1 MFGIGW
7 WTRAP
12 LFAALAAI
20 GSANAQELAPG
31 ERIEEEPV
39 TLDEVVVTVTR
50 SPTEAAAVS
59 GAVTIVPREQLQQQA
74 ELSGSVSDALS
85 KIVPGL
91 GPPTHSMSLQGQTL
105 RGRKVLVLID
115 GVPQNVVRDG
125 LRNLTTI
132 HPSAIERIEVVPG
145 ATAIYGESAS
155 GGVIN
160 IVTRAP
166 GAGPLRLETE
176 LAAGTA
182 PVRPGAALGG
192 SLRQAAS
199 GTRGAFDY
207 SLSAAF
213 ERVGGWFDASGD
225 RVPPDVQ
232 GNLSDSN
239 SRDVLGKLGWRF
251 AGTQRLQLTL
261 NRFDHDQD
269 TTWAIDPA
277 VKAQDPG
284 TQKATARDGLDLDE
298 QQGTRNTVASL
309 DWQAPQLPVGNVHAQ
324 VYFRD
329 YLTRYGPNDSRTNPA
344 VAALIQSRLES
355 QKLGAR
361 LDVTSPLPKL
371 AFATPRLLWGADY
384 SLEQTSQPA
393 DIFDPEAYDASGG
406 LDFDKVDEKLW
417 VPMLKPRDLGLFAQ
431 LEAHLAWPFVV
442 RAGVRHERVSVEV
455 PDFTTIVGNP
465 IQGGTLRL
473 DDWLFNAGVVWLA
486 TDAVSVFAN
495 FSQGFSL
502 TDLGLMLRQAP
513 AGFEVEGSQLL
524 DAQRVDS
531 WEAGVRGAW
540 QTFGFAATG
549 FYNESEL
556 GTTIR
561 RIGESFVPTRAPE
574 RVYGF
579 DLAMDVSPVEGWR
592 TGATA
597 SWSEGENDVD
607 LDGDYLALDGFRIP
621 PLKVTAYVEHDTVPR
636 WRWRN
641 RVQALWS
648 GSRDR
653 AFRDLGG
660 VAFGG
665 REVDDYV
672 VLDLA
677 SSIAIRRGTLSL
689 GVENLLNQQYFPVV
703 AQLVRT
709 GDNTSYLAAR
719 GATVRLGYAI
729 SY

>member
-7 WTRAP
+7 WTRTSLVAVI
-12 LFAALAAI
+12 AGIGLAQ
-20 GSANAQELAPG
+20 AQELAPG
-31 ERIEEEPV
+31 ERIEEEPL
-39 TLDEVVVTVTR
+39 TLEEVVVTVTR

-59 GAVTIVPREQLQQQA
+59 GAVQIVSRDELKQQA

-166 GAGPLRLETE
+166 GAGPLHLETE
-176 LAAGTA
+176 AAMGTA
-182 PVRPGAALGG
+182 PVRPGAGLGG

-199 GTRGAFDY
+199 GSRGALDY

-239 SRDVLGKLGWRF
+239 SVDVLGKLGWTF
-251 AGTQRLQLTL
+251 GAQRLQLTV
-261 NRFDHDQD
+261 NRFDHAQD

-277 VKAQDPG
+277 VKTEEPG
-284 TQKATARDGLDLDE
+284 TQKAAARDGLDLDE

-309 DWQAPQLPVGNVHAQ
+309 DWQAPELLGSNVHAQ

-344 VAALIQSRLES
+344 VAAIIQSRLES
-355 QKLGAR
+355 QKLGGR
-361 LDVTSPLPKL
+361 LDVTTPLPKRS
-371 AFATPRLLWGADY
+371 FATPRLLWGVDY
-384 SLEQTSQPA
+384 SLEETSQPA
-393 DIFDPEAYDASGG
+393 DVFDPELYDASGG
-406 LDFDKVDEKLW
+406 LDFEKIDEKLW
-417 VPMLKPRDLGLFAQ
+417 VPMLKPQDLGLFAQ

-442 RAGVRHERVSVEV
+442 RAGVRHERVSVDV
-455 PDFTTIVGNP
+455 PDFTTIVGNA

-513 AGFEVEGSQLL
+513 AGFSVEGSALL

-531 WEAGVRGAW
+531 WEAGVRGDW
-540 QTFGFAATG
+540 RTFGFAATG

-561 RIGESFVPTRAPE
+561 KIGESFVPTRAPE

-579 DLAMDVSPVEGWR
+579 DLSFNVSPAEGWR

-597 SWSEGENDVD
+597 AWSEGENDID
-607 LDGDYLALDGFRIP
+607 LDDEYLALDGFRIP
-621 PLKVTAYVEHDTVPR
+621 PLKVTAFVEHDTVPR

-653 AFRDLGG
+653 AFRDLGDT
-660 VAFGG
+660 AFGG
-665 REVDDYV
+665 RKVDDYV

-677 SSIAIRRGTLSL
+677 SSVALGRGTLTL
-689 GVENLLNQQYFPVV
+689 GVENLLNQEYFPVV

-709 GDNTSYLAAR
+709 GDNTSHLAAR

>member
-12 LFAALAAI
+12 LLVAVAGIGLAR
-20 GSANAQELAPG
+20 AQELAP
-31 ERIEEEPV
+31 EEKLEEEPV
-39 TLDEVVVTVTR
+39 TMEEVVVTVTR

-59 GAVTIVPREQLQQQA
+59 GAVTIVSREELMQQA

-91 GPPTHSMSLQGQTL
+91 GPPTHSMSLQGQML

-115 GVPQNVVRDG
+115 GVPQNVIRDG

-132 HPSAIERIEVVPG
+132 HPSAIERVEVVPG

-176 LAAGTA
+176 AVLGTA
-182 PVRPGAALGG
+182 AVRPGAGFGG

-199 GTRGAFDY
+199 GTREAFDY

-213 ERVGGWFDASGD
+213 ERVGGWFDAEGD

-239 SRDVLGKLGWRF
+239 SLDLLGKLGWTF
-251 AGTQRLQLTL
+251 GGTQRLQLTV
-261 NRFDHDQD
+261 NRFDHRQD
-269 TTWAIDPA
+269 TSYAIDPA
-277 VKAQDPG
+277 VKAEDPG
-284 TQKATARDGLDLDE
+284 TQKATARDGLDLED
-298 QQGTRNTVASL
+298 QQGTRNTVTTL
-309 DWQAPQLPVGNVHAQ
+309 DWQAPELFGSLVHAQ

-355 QKLGAR
+355 QKLGGR
-361 LDVTSPLPKL
+361 LDVTTPLPKL
-371 AFATPRLLWGADY
+371 SFATPRLLWGVDY
-384 SLEQTSQPA
+384 SIEETSQPA

-406 LDFDKVDEKLW
+406 LDFQKIDEKLW
-417 VPMLKPRDLGLFAQ
+417 VPVLKPRDLGLFTQ

-442 RAGVRHERVSVEV
+442 RAGVRHERVAVEV
-455 PDFTTIVGNP
+455 PDFTTIVGDD

-473 DDWLFNAGVVWLA
+473 DDWLFNVGAVWLA

-513 AGFEVEGSQLL
+513 AGFSVEGSALL

-531 WEAGVRGAW
+531 WEAGVRGGW
-540 QTFGFAATG
+540 RTFGFAATG

-561 RIGESFVPTRAPE
+561 KIGESFVPTRAPE

-579 DLAMDVSPVEGWR
+579 DVSVDVAPAERWR

-597 SWSEGENDVD
+597 AWSEGENDI
-607 LDGDYLALDGFRIP
+607 DGDGEYLALDGFRIA
-621 PLKVTAYVEHDTVPR
+621 PLKITAFVEHETLPR
-636 WRWRN
+636 WRWKN
-641 RVQALWS
+641 RLQALWS

-653 AFRDLGG
+653 AFRDLGEA
-660 VAFGG
+660 AFGG
-665 REVDDYV
+665 RKVDDYV

-677 SSIAIRRGTLSL
+677 SSIALGRGAFTL

-709 GDNTSYLAAR
+709 GDNTSHLAAR